1 MSLEKLMTIILS
13 IGFALPVF
21 SQQIKPKTQTYNY
34 AVNGVVIDT
43 SANLKLK
50 DAAVIILNSQD
61 SIIRQFTRT
70 QQDGSFLMNGLQ
82 GGNYIL
88 YISYP
93 GYAGYTEK
101 FTLDSNHTAKD
112 FNTIGITL
120 KINLL
125 KEVIIKGTLST
136 IRIKGDTTEYNAKA
150 YRLSPNAKVE
160 DLLKRLPGIQIDKDG
175 KISAQGQTISKVL
188 VDGEEF
194 FGDDPTLVTRNLRAD
209 MVDKVQLF
217 DKKSDQ
223 ATLTGVNDGKTD
235 KTLNIKLKE
244 DKKSGYFGKA
254 DAGIGTDGY
263 YRGQLMFNSFKAKQ
277 RFSVYGITGNDGK
290 IGLDWQD
297 NSKYASSNI
306 DISSPGMMIDLGG
319 YDELESHSG
328 RYDGKGVPV
337 ARTGGVHYD
346 NKWKSDTLSVN
357 ANYKIGALTVDG
369 TNNMQTQNNIPTG
382 RLNSNSNQTFH
393 SRVFR
398 QKIDG
403 VFQVKPDSTSSLKV
417 TFNGGIKNT
426 EQINHAFTTTDN
438 ETGSL
443 LNDNLLNSSSN
454 TDQQNLTAGVLYTKK
469 LKKLGRTFSLNL
481 IGSIN
486 KINTTGLLNSK
497 INFYSNGL
505 PDSAQSFNQ
514 FKTNTTSN
522 NAVNTILNYS
532 EPLSKAML
540 MIVSYGFA
548 AGGSASDQRT
558 FNQATVGS
566 YSSLDSLYS
575 NNFEVKQ
582 LTNQFGLNFNLVK
595 NKTIL
600 AIGSKIST
608 VDFRQLDVYS
618 KNRLNRNFTLWNPQ
632 VTLQYKISQQS
643 SVRLNYEGNSVE
655 PTVAQL
661 QPVLINND
669 PLNITQGNPNLKP
682 SFTQRVFVGYQA
694 YNPLNSQ
701 LVGIFAGY
709 QLTANPVV
717 SNLMTDSSGRT
728 INRYINLDNKNTDNL
743 NFAAFFD
750 RKIKPL
756 DLNAGI
762 NLNINGNTYYNLS
775 NNELNRTNYIVYTL
789 QARFSKAKANIYEFN
804 ASLGPTYTVSGSSLQ
819 QNINNNG
826 RGFTGNGDFTLYLPG
841 KFQLSTN
848 ANYQYNS
855 KTETFDQNFS
865 RGIINASL
873 NKLFL
878 KEQTLKLSLSGNDLL
893 NQNTGFNRN
902 VSGNLI
908 TQSNYTTIRRY
919 FMLSLSYEF
928 NKVGA
933 DKTTNK

>member
-1 MSLEKLMTIILS
+1 MYLKKLMTIILS

-21 SQQIKPKTQTYNY
+21 CQQTETRTENH
-34 AVNGVVIDT
+34 AVKGILIDT
-43 SANLKLK
+43 STNLKLK
-50 DAAVIILNSQD
+50 DVVVIVLNSRD

-70 QQDGSFLMNGLQ
+70 QPDGSFLMNGMSD
-82 GGNYIL
+82 GNYIL

-93 GYAGYTEK
+93 GYADYAEK
-101 FTLDSNHTAKD
+101 FALDSSQTTKD
-112 FNTIGITL
+112 FSTIGLIL
-120 KINLL
+120 KTNLL
-125 KEVIIKGTLST
+125 REVIIKGTVSA

-150 YRLSPNAKVE
+150 YKLSPNAKVE
-160 DLLKRLPGIQIDKDG
+160 DLLKRLPGIQVDKDG
-175 KISAQGQTISKVL
+175 KISAQGQTINKVL

-254 DAGIGTDGY
+254 EAGVGTDGY
-263 YRGQLMFNSFKAKQ
+263 YRGQLMFNSFRAKQ
-277 RFSVYGITGNDGK
+277 RFSVYGVIGNDGK
-290 IGLDWQD
+290 TSLDWQD
-297 NSKYASSNI
+297 NAKYATSNI
-306 DISSPGMMIDLGG
+306 DISTPGMMIDLGG
-319 YDELESHSG
+319 YDELESRSG
-328 RYDGKGVPV
+328 QYDGKGFPV

-346 NKWKSDTLSVN
+346 NKWKSDTLSIN

-369 TNNMQTQNNIPTG
+369 TNNIQTQNNIPTG

-393 SRVFR
+393 NHVFR
-398 QKIDG
+398 QKMDG
-403 VFQVKPDSTSSLKV
+403 VFQVKPDSTSSFKV
-417 TFNGGIKNT
+417 TLNGGIKNT
-426 EQINHAFTTTDN
+426 EQINHAFNTTN
-438 ETGSL
+438 SETGSL
-443 LNDNLLNSSSN
+443 LNDNQLNSSSN
-454 TDQQNLTAGVLYTKK
+454 TDQQNMTAGVLYTKK
-469 LKKLGRTFSLNL
+469 LNKPGRTFSLNL

-486 KINTTGLLNSK
+486 KIKTTGLLNSK
-497 INFYSNGL
+497 INIYSNGL
-505 PDSAQSFNQ
+505 SDSTQSVNQ
-514 FKTNTTSN
+514 FKTNATSN
-522 NAVNTILNYS
+522 NAVNAILNYS
-532 EPLSKAML
+532 EPLSKAIL
-540 MIVSYGFA
+540 MIMSYGFA

-558 FNQATVGS
+558 FNKSVDES

-575 NNFEVKQ
+575 NNFKVKQ
-582 LTNQFGLNFNLVK
+582 LSNQLGLNFNLVK
-595 NKTIL
+595 NKTML
-600 AIGSKIST
+600 AFGSKVST
-608 VDFRQLDVYS
+608 VDFRQMDIYS
-618 KNRLNRNFTLWNPQ
+618 KNKLNRNFILWNPQ
-632 VTLQYKISQQS
+632 VNLQYKISQQS
-643 SVRLNYEGNSVE
+643 SIRLNYDGNSVE

-669 PLNITQGNPNLKP
+669 PLNITQGNPDLKP
-682 SFTQRVFVGYQA
+682 SFIQRVFVGYQA
-694 YNPLNSQ
+694 YNPLNGQ
-701 LVGIFAGY
+701 LVGIFTGY

-728 INRYINLDNKNTDNL
+728 VNRYINLDNKNTVNF

-775 NNELNRTNYIVYTL
+775 NNELNRTNYTVYTL
-789 QARFSKAKANIYEFN
+789 QARFSKAKANVYEFN
-804 ASLGPTYTVSGSSLQ
+804 ASLGPTYTSSGSSLQ

-841 KFQLSTN
+841 KFQLSSN

-855 KTETFDQNFS
+855 KTETFNQNFS
-865 RGIINASL
+865 RLIINASL

-919 FMLSLSYEF
+919 FMISFSYDF

-933 DKTTNK
+933 DKKTDK